1 MNIPTQ
7 TVDTYLTRLTSIIGQ
22 LHNTYDVREHGEY
35 IYAIAPKAPAGGAPR
50 ASHKPVDLTISAL
63 IHGVEVAGLAVVVEL
78 LTLVTSGFLRLN
90 INLGVS
96 LGNLGAAHAGKRFVE
111 RDLNRSFG
119 RSEASTLE
127 DRRAKELEKLFGQ
140 SKVLLDIHQV
150 KLFCD
155 RPFWIFPFTRAGFD
169 FARTVGGDVSLIT
182 HWGKGF
188 SADGKCSDEWV
199 NSKGGVG
206 VTIELGQ
213 NGFDPTQIARGV
225 EICKRA
231 IAVVSGPPG
240 VGDSKTEKAPIYTWA
255 EIVPYPETGQP
266 VLDAGWH
273 NFKFVSAGDRIGRFE
288 GRDILAGVSGPVLFP
303 KYPDPLP
310 GGGYGATKPAAE
322 LLRIMREI
330 KESELPG

>member
-1 MNIPTQ
+1 MNLPTQ
-7 TVDTYLTRLTSIIGQ
+7 TMDTYLTRLQALIGQ
-22 LHNTYDVREHGEY
+22 LHSTYAVHEHGEF
-35 IYAIAPKAPAGGAPR
+35 IYTISPKEPGIKPSQER
-50 ASHKPVDLTISAL
+50 RKPVDLTISAI
-63 IHGVEVAGLAVVVEL
+63 IHGVEVAGLAVVVEI
-78 LTLVTSGFLRLN
+78 LTLVTSGALGLRV
-90 INLGVS
+90 NLGIS
-96 LGNLGAAHAGKRFVE
+96 LGNLTAARAGKRFIE

-119 RSEASTLE
+119 RGETTTHE
-127 DRRAKELEKLFGQ
+127 DRRAKELESLFGQ

-169 FARTVGGDVSLIT
+169 FARAVAGDVSLIT

-188 SADGKCSDEWV
+188 SAEGKCSDEWV
-199 NSKGGVG
+199 NGEGGVG

-213 NGFDPTQIARGV
+213 NGFDPAQISRGV
-225 EICKRA
+225 DICRRA
-231 IAVVSGPPG
+231 IAVVSGQEEARP
-240 VGDSKTEKAPIYTWA
+240 KAPHGPIYTWA

-273 NFKFVSAGDRIGRFE
+273 NFKFVSAGERLGEFGGRT
-288 GRDILAGVSGPVLFP
+288 IVAGVSGPVLFP

-310 GGGYGATKPAAE
+310 DGGFGESKPAAE

-330 KESELPG
+330 KESDLPG